1 MCVWSIH
8 ELRRAVI
15 GLLPWRRRNPRR
27 ARRFSGRRTAGLE
40 TAAEAYHRSVKWG
53 DRLTR
58 YANEP
63 VDVPP
68 YEVGALKGERPPHR
82 LRWRGRWYRLG
93 GETAS
98 WKDGR
103 KPVRGR
109 PEYGRLYF
117 LVETERNGFFQIY
130 FERSDKRRGT
140 GKWVLYRRTQLR
152 PA

>member
-1 MCVWSIH
+1 MM
-8 ELRRAVI
+8 
-15 GLLPWRRRNPRR
+15 GLLPWRRRNPRS
-27 ARRFSGRRTAGLE
+27 ARRFSGRRIAGIE

-53 DRLTR
+53 DRLAR

-68 YEVGALKGERPPHR
+68 YEGRALKGERPPYR
-82 LRWRGRWYRLG
+82 LRWYRLG
-93 GETAS
+93 SETAS

-109 PEYGRLYF
+109 PEFGRLYF

-140 GKWVLYRRTQLR
+140 GKWVLCRRT
-152 PA
+152 